1 MTYSTPNL
9 RDYHVSRWRKLAEQR
24 LEHITELFA
33 TGRWRRYYN
42 EPDFIEIVRQT
53 KEAAA
58 AWRRLDVP
66 PLETPMPR
74 RPSLSFAFEAKTPVK
89 TTSAPESG
97 IVGLLAPHTKLEA
110 LLEEET
116 ELVSVAAVAEMRPK
130 LRLPSPFEDAVAT
143 TALQRAARL

>member
-1 MTYSTPNL
+1 MTYSTPSL

-33 TGRWRRYYN
+33 TGRWRRYFN

-74 RPSLSFAFEAKTPVK
+74 RPSLSLAFEAKTPAK
-89 TTSAPESG
+89 TSSAPESG

-110 LLEEET
+110 LLEET
-116 ELVSVAAVAEMRPK
+116 ELVSVAAVARPT
-130 LRLPSPFEDAVAT
+130 LRLPSPFEDAVAA

>member
-24 LEHITELFA
+24 LEHITDLFA

-74 RPSLSFAFEAKTPVK
+74 RPSLSFAFEAKTPAK
-89 TTSAPESG
+89 PSSAPELG
-97 IVGLLAPHTKLEA
+97 VVGLLAPHVKLEE
-110 LLEEET
+110 LLEET
-116 ELVSVAAVAEMRPK
+116 ELVSVAAVAERRPT
-130 LRLPSPFEDAVAT
+130 LRLPSPFEDAVAA
-143 TALQRAARL
+143 TALHRAARL